1 MRKILFRGKRV
12 DNGEWVIGDLFNT
25 TKIVITTTSNKGIYT
40 ENGSDIF
47 KYEYIE
53 VHPDTIGQ
61 FTGLTDKNGKEI
73 FEGDIIKCSN
83 YCFVIEFKYGC
94 FGFTNEDFDFITIGV
109 ISHEDMY
116 GEYSYDYLEQL
127 DNFEI
132 IGNIHDNQELLKK

>member
-12 DNGEWVIGDLFNT
+12 NNGEWVVGDLFNT

-73 FEGDIIKCSN
+73 FDGDIFTDSLGNKAIVEWDERNARYLGFS
-83 YCFVIEFKYGC
+83 IENRAIMY
-94 FGFTNEDFDFITIGV
+94 IGREPKV
-109 ISHEDMY
+109 TV
-116 GEYSYDYLEQL
+116 
-127 DNFEI
+127 
-132 IGNIHDNQELLKK
+132 IGNIHDNPELLKQ

>member
-12 DNGEWVIGDLFNT
+12 NNGEWVVGDLFNT

-73 FEGDIIKCSN
+73 FDGDIFTDSLGNKAIVEWDERNARYLGFS
-83 YCFVIEFKYGC
+83 IENRAIMY
-94 FGFTNEDFDFITIGV
+94 IGREPKV
-109 ISHEDMY
+109 TV
-116 GEYSYDYLEQL
+116 
-127 DNFEI
+127 
-132 IGNIHDNQELLKK
+132 IGNIHDNPELLNQ